1 MDQAGMDPQS
11 ERADKQVNTQNNEQK
26 WYKYGRGRSS
36 MYFVSNDVQF
46 YEKKKWAIRFLLFI
60 DHIFILNDTVKSKP
74 RVRNLPRP
82 FRSYFPRRI

>member
-46 YEKKKWAIRFLLFI
+46 YEKKK
-60 DHIFILNDTVKSKP
+60 
-74 RVRNLPRP
+74 
-82 FRSYFPRRI
+82 